1 MIETEIRGIL
11 NKEEYN
17 RLIKTFEREGKF
29 KTEFTRLNLMYSV
42 FDSSSKMDLR
52 CRVSEDAAELIIK
65 KGEQSSADRKEI
77 EVKFNRD
84 SFINMVELLSELGY
98 NHCIASLRHSVRYM
112 YKEIEFTLVKPLRI
126 DNKTADDRN
135 CIYYEAELM
144 ASENTVEKAKQ
155 DIINVI
161 KSLNIKVLREHSEE
175 AHKFGGGSMVSSHS
189 FYKLIEKLNENFN
202 TPLYTNRS
210 TRLVDN
216 ALKLIPDVKKE
227 GWVSIYKN
235 KINSYADL
243 ENYYSKKVL
252 FKKPLLNI
260 IRKYANHG
268 NKSIIESGCGT
279 AILTTHLAQL
289 GYNAIGLDNDLN
301 MLSFASDISKTL
313 CKNDKSP
320 IFILA
325 DLTNTGYI
333 KDVDV
338 IFSNGVLEHF
348 DDSHIVKILE
358 SQISNAKYV
367 IFSIPSDFFKESE
380 REYGNERFMSRDEW
394 RSLILLAGGK
404 IIEEF
409 EMNRYAKD
417 KKSGRWVV
425 VKSNNMSK
433 DHEKFAYIGFAL
445 KGTI

>member
-1 MIETEIRGIL
+1 
-11 NKEEYN
+11 
-17 RLIKTFEREGKF
+17 
-29 KTEFTRLNLMYSV
+29 MYSV

-189 FYKLIEKLNENFN
+189 FYKLIDKLNENFN
-202 TPLYTNRS
+202 TSLYINRNM
-210 TRLVDN
+210 RLISN

-227 GWVSIYKN
+227 GCK
-235 KINSYADL
+235 L
-243 ENYYSKKVL
+243 E
-252 FKKPLLNI
+252 
-260 IRKYANHG
+260 G
-268 NKSIIESGCGT
+268 NRN
-279 AILTTHLAQL
+279 Q
-289 GYNAIGLDNDLN
+289 
-301 MLSFASDISKTL
+301 
-313 CKNDKSP
+313 
-320 IFILA
+320 
-325 DLTNTGYI
+325 TN
-333 KDVDV
+333 
-338 IFSNGVLEHF
+338 
-348 DDSHIVKILE
+348 
-358 SQISNAKYV
+358 
-367 IFSIPSDFFKESE
+367 
-380 REYGNERFMSRDEW
+380 
-394 RSLILLAGGK
+394 
-404 IIEEF
+404 
-409 EMNRYAKD
+409 
-417 KKSGRWVV
+417 
-425 VKSNNMSK
+425 
-433 DHEKFAYIGFAL
+433 
-445 KGTI
+445 

>member
-29 KTEFTRLNLMYSV
+29 KTEFTRLNPMYSV

-189 FYKLIEKLNENFN
+189 FYKLIDKLNENFN
-202 TPLYTNRS
+202 TSLYINRNM
-210 TRLVDN
+210 RLISN

-227 GWVSIYKN
+227 GCK
-235 KINSYADL
+235 L
-243 ENYYSKKVL
+243 E
-252 FKKPLLNI
+252 
-260 IRKYANHG
+260 G
-268 NKSIIESGCGT
+268 NRN
-279 AILTTHLAQL
+279 Q
-289 GYNAIGLDNDLN
+289 
-301 MLSFASDISKTL
+301 
-313 CKNDKSP
+313 
-320 IFILA
+320 
-325 DLTNTGYI
+325 TN
-333 KDVDV
+333 
-338 IFSNGVLEHF
+338 
-348 DDSHIVKILE
+348 
-358 SQISNAKYV
+358 
-367 IFSIPSDFFKESE
+367 
-380 REYGNERFMSRDEW
+380 
-394 RSLILLAGGK
+394 
-404 IIEEF
+404 
-409 EMNRYAKD
+409 
-417 KKSGRWVV
+417 
-425 VKSNNMSK
+425 
-433 DHEKFAYIGFAL
+433 
-445 KGTI
+445 